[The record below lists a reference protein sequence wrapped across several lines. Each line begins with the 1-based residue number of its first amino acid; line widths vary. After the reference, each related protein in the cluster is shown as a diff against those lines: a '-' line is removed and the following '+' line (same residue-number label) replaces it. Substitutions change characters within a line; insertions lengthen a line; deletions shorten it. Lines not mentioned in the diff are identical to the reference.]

1 MGRKKGVRQKNSI
14 YFILESLISTIEQI
28 ILEGYHTS
36 TTIFRQLHLGGHLN
50 PIYSQGFKSD
60 SIRRAINTFIIDKD
74 LIVKHTPSYAV
85 KASRE
90 NTKWEEDYEN
100 GTASFDYSGL
110 KKIQT
115 EEDLI
120 KFAKIDTTKWKA
132 VKQTA
137 NKWGENYQIKV
148 IFESV
153 EKGAKEEEAY
163 EQAKEIL
170 KKHLKGRKKISNKKK
185 VSTKIGV
192 IPLADFHIGA
202 YIRGLI
208 KTPDFDIDR
217 ISDMLDEIAEIVN
230 SLEYSEVHIVILG
243 DVIES
248 FTGTNHPS
256 TWKELMYKGHG
267 SNIIIMAYE
276 LLLSFFKRITNLHS
290 IYLVSGNHDRITSSK
305 REDTKGEV
313 IELIAY
319 FLNKELETIIK
330 YNSLLL
336 TEVID
341 NICYI
346 FTHGHHNFTK
356 KSLEHIIWKYGKQGH
371 FNLVLQGHWHTR
383 KSKVPVINTETIYS
397 DSGDYRGIT
406 CPSIFTG
413 NYYSETAGFTSSA
426 GFLIVQNQHNKPAVF
441 DIPLN

>member
-185 VSTKIGV
+185 LNTKIGV

-208 KTPDFDIDR
+208 KTPDFDIGK
-217 ISDMLDEIAEIVN
+217 ISDMLDEIANTIN
-230 SLEYSEVHIVILG
+230 SLNYSEVHISILG
-243 DVIES
+243 DIIES

-256 TWKELMYKGHG
+256 TWKELMYKGYG

-276 LLLSFFKRITNLHS
+276 LLLSFFKKIVNLHS
-290 IYLVSGNHDRITSSK
+290 IYLVSGNHDRITSSSK
-305 REDTKGEV
+305 EDTKGEV
-313 IELIAY
+313 VELISY
-319 FLNKELETIIK
+319 FLNKELDVNIK
-330 YNSLLL
+330 YNPILI
-336 TEVID
+336 TEIID

-356 KSLEHIIWKYGKQGH
+356 KNIEQTIWKYGKQKY
-371 FNLVLQGHWHTR
+371 FNLVLQGHWHSR
-383 KSKVPVINTETIYS
+383 KSKVPVIKMETIHS

-413 NYYSETAGFTSSA
+413 NFYAETSGFTSSA
-426 GFLIVQNQHNKPAVF
+426 GFLIIQNKHNKPAVF
-441 DIPLN
+441 DIPLI